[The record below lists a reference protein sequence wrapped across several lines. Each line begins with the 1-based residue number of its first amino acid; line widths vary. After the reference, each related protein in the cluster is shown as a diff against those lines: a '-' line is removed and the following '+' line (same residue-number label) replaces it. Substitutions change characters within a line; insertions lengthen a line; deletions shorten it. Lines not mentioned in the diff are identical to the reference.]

1 MNARNRRKL
10 ERLALKVGDV
20 ASQVRRIWR
29 DDLDQPGGSQDPD
42 IAERLQSVAIDLDNA
57 YGDLYEVLNE
67 H

>member
-20 ASQVRRIWR
+20 ASQVRRIGR

-42 IAERLQSVAIDLDNA
+42 IADSVAIDLDNA
-57 YGDLYEVLNE
+57 YGDLYEVLK
-67 H
+67 

>member
-20 ASQVRRIWR
+20 ASQVRRIGR

-57 YGDLYEVLNE
+57 YGDLCEVLK
-67 H
+67 